1 MKRLNSLRSLQVV
14 YGLAFIA
21 LIAIT
26 GVVGVVGMGLSERGA
41 AEARRIGTLIQTVQQ
56 ARGDLYRQTKE
67 VFDFYFLADPE
78 AAGQYRDYGAQLET
92 HFRALEDL
100 AASPEESAAV
110 ARLVAA
116 YGAVRTDTD
125 AIMARQSGATDAASE
140 LELFDARLEG
150 ERLAAVEVTFDA
162 AENLFLVAQGALEA
176 RIRAWVRLAVAM
188 LLIPIALAA
197 LLLLLARGF
206 LQRAF
211 VKPLSAVLDAMAAY
225 GAGRLDH
232 RAPEGGADEMVSL
245 QRAINKLSDDLAH
258 SREALV
264 RSEKQAALGALV
276 PMVAHNIRNPLA
288 SIRATAQV
296 NLVPSLPGDLRDAL
310 TGIVGTVD
318 RLENWLGSLLSY
330 LNPLKAN
337 KADGSLSDC
346 ADNALALLE
355 PKLSEKRIAVE
366 REGEVE
372 VAWGEDTAPLDAHLI
387 EQALYGL
394 LNNAIEASP
403 EDGKL
408 RLCVGRTDGE
418 CWLRIDD
425 QGPGLPFEPTATGL
439 FPGPTTKTS
448 GSGLGIP
455 FAYKVCDLHDGRLAF
470 ETAPDG
476 GARATLTLPA
486 AGAASIAA

>member
-1 MKRLNSLRSLQVV
+1 MKRLNSLRCLLVV

-67 VFDFYFLADPE
+67 VFDFQFLADP
-78 AAGQYRDYGAQLET
+78 AAADPNRDYGAQLEIQ
-92 HFRALEDL
+92 FSALEAL

-110 ARLVAA
+110 ARLVVA
-116 YGAVRTDTD
+116 YDEVRAVTD
-125 AIMARQSGATDAASE
+125 AIMARQSGAIDVATRLD
-140 LELFDARLEG
+140 LFDAQLEG
-150 ERLAAVEVTFDA
+150 KRLAAVEVAFDA
-162 AENLFLVAQGALEA
+162 AEHLFLVAQGALEA
-176 RIRAWVRLAVAM
+176 RIRAWVRLAVAV

-258 SREALV
+258 SREALA
-264 RSEKQAALGALV
+264 RSEKQAALGARV
-276 PMVAHNIRNPLA
+276 PVVAHNIRNPLA

-296 NLVPSLPGDLRDAL
+296 NLVPSLPGDLRDAF

-318 RLENWLGSLLSY
+318 RLENWLGSLLSSQ
-330 LNPLKAN
+330 NPLQAN
-337 KADGSLSDC
+337 KVAGSLSAG
-346 ADNALALLE
+346 ADHALALLE

-366 REGEVE
+366 RNGEADT
-372 VAWGEDTAPLDAHLI
+372 AWGRDAAALDAHLI
-387 EQALYGL
+387 E
-394 LNNAIEASP
+394 
-403 EDGKL
+403 
-408 RLCVGRTDGE
+408 RT
-418 CWLRIDD
+418 
-425 QGPGLPFEPTATGL
+425 P
-439 FPGPTTKTS
+439 
-448 GSGLGIP
+448 
-455 FAYKVCDLHDGRLAF
+455 
-470 ETAPDG
+470 
-476 GARATLTLPA
+476 
-486 AGAASIAA
+486 